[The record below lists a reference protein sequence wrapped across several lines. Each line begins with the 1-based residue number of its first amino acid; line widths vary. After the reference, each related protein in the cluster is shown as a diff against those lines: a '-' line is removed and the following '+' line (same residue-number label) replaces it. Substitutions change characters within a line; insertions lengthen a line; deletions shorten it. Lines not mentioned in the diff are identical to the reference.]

1 MEKNHRILVVDDDP
15 DVRESYKLI
24 LMPREKQILPTLG
37 ESLFNDIPEVDPTVP
52 RQFYEVTA
60 VKDGETGVAA
70 VERAVAEKRPFAVA
84 FVDMNMP
91 GIDGAE
97 TARRMW
103 RADPSLL
110 MTIVTAYSEIP
121 PDKIV
126 NITARDDLLYL
137 RKPFF
142 GEEIRQFA
150 RCLTTQWHLSRE
162 RDMMADRLEATNA
175 NLEHLVRKRT
185 RHLNESKEELNSTL
199 TRLRKALGAIIEAL
213 AAVVETKDPYTAGH
227 QHRVADLARA
237 IATEMGLTGDQTD
250 GIRLAASIHDIGK
263 IRVPTE
269 ILNRPGK
276 ILDPEMEIIKCHPEA
291 GYEVLKN
298 IEFPWPVAEIA
309 LQHHE
314 REDGRGYPRGLKDE
328 DGLMEAKV
336 LAVADVVD
344 AMSSH
349 RPYRPALGIESAL
362 SEIEKGRGTRYH
374 PDVVDACLRLFRD
387 KGFEFKA
394 ETEKEKK

>member
-1 MEKNHRILVVDDDP
+1 MKMEKNYRILVVDDDP
-15 DVRESYKLI
+15 DVRESYQLI
-24 LMPREKQILPTLG
+24 LAPGEKEILTSLG
-37 ESLFNDIPEVDPTVP
+37 ESLFTDIPMVDVNFP
-52 RQFYEVTA
+52 RPPYEVTA
-60 VKDGETGVAA
+60 VKNGEAGVAA
-70 VERAVAEKRPFAVA
+70 VKEAVTKGLPFAVA
-84 FVDMNMP
+84 FVDMKMP

-103 RADPSLL
+103 RADTALM
-110 MTIVTAYSEIP
+110 MTIVTAYSETP

-126 NITARDDLLYL
+126 NITGRDDLLYL
-137 RKPFF
+137 RKPFA

-150 RCLTTQWHLSRE
+150 RCLTTQWHLRRE
-162 RDMMADRLEATNA
+162 RDLMAGRLEEANA
-175 NLEHLVRKRT
+175 NLEHLVRTRT
-185 RHLNESKEELNSTL
+185 RHLNESKEELNATL

-237 IATEMGLTGDQTD
+237 IATEMELTSDQKD

-263 IRVPTE
+263 IRVPSE

-276 ILDPEMEIIKCHPEA
+276 ILDPEMDIIKCHPEA
-291 GYEVLKN
+291 GYDVLKG
-298 IEFPWPVAEIA
+298 IDFPWPVAEIA

-314 REDGRGYPRGLKDE
+314 REDGSGYPRGLKDE
-328 DGLMEAKV
+328 EGLVEAKV
-336 LAVADVVD
+336 IAVADVVD
-344 AMSSH
+344 AMASH

-374 PDVVDACLRLFRD
+374 PDVVDACLKLFRE
-387 KGFEFKA
+387 KGFEFKP
-394 ETEKEKK
+394 